1 MFRELPADNWGM
13 ASRDRYVP
21 PTTSD
26 PVVARIQLGIL
37 LRELREDVDLTAAQS
52 CAHLGCSPG
61 KMSLIENGKQGVT
74 PGEVAALLDFY
85 HADDSSS
92 AEALRLAAVPW
103 PRKRKRRRALYQE
116 AVPQTARRY
125 VALEAE
131 ATQIVAH
138 DNAVINGL
146 LQTEDYARTL
156 LRSGAPYAG
165 SQEINAKLDIRM
177 NRQEKLF
184 RDEAPLHL
192 DVIVD
197 EACLHRM
204 IGGRDTMRAQLEHLI
219 DVSERDNV
227 RLQVL
232 PFAPKAT
239 PNQDEAFVVQS
250 SFYILKLPERGSLV
264 YLEDFVGGTYP
275 EDGEMIQQYAAAIER
290 LRTAAEDPHSSRT
303 VLGKL
308 VTQLE

>member
-1 MFRELPADNWGM
+1 M

-21 PTTSD
+21 STTSD

-37 LRELREDVDLTAAQS
+37 LRELREDAEFTAAQS

-61 KMSLIENGKQGVT
+61 KMSLIENGKQGTT
-74 PGEVAALLDFY
+74 PDEVAALLDFY
-85 HADDSSS
+85 RADDSSA
-92 AEALRLAAVPW
+92 AEALRLASVPW

-116 AVPQTARRY
+116 AVPQSARRY

-131 ATQIVAH
+131 ATQIVAY

-146 LQTEDYARTL
+146 LQTADYARTL
-156 LRSGAPYAG
+156 LRSGSPYAG

-177 NRQEKLF
+177 SRQQKLCHE
-184 RDEAPLHL
+184 DSPLHL

-204 IGGRDTMRAQLEHLI
+204 IGGPDVMRAQLEHLI
-219 DVSERDNV
+219 DMSERENI

-232 PFAPKAT
+232 PFAPTAT
-239 PNQDEAFVVQS
+239 PNHDEAFVVQS

-264 YLEDFVGGTYP
+264 YIEDFVGGTYP
-275 EDGEMIQQYAAAIER
+275 EDADLIQQYAGAVER
-290 LRTAAEDPHSSRT
+290 LRASAEDLDSSRML
-303 VLGKL
+303 LGKL
-308 VTQLE
+308 MSQLE